1 MVNLY
6 DAVQMVGIKRSYPF
20 SINDA
25 PGPSFNSRFPPAY
38 ASPTPRTDET
48 ASCSNEGT
56 FNIKP
61 AANPIL
67 R

>member
-20 SINDA
+20 SIDDA

-38 ASPTPRTDET
+38 ASPTPRTD
-48 ASCSNEGT
+48 GT
-56 FNIKP
+56 LNIKL
-61 AANPIL
+61 AANPVL